1 MRATASVFP
10 PAANGAISL
19 IGRFCH
25 LPRARARAAQTRM
38 AAERGCFILSHV
50 ETARS
55 KDRKRGRIRT
65 AIVMLRVGFA
75 THTPYSASVRNRGI
89 DHVQFRRPRHAI
101 PFGARADGGARTA

>member
-1 MRATASVFP
+1 MRATAPVFP

-55 KDRKRGRIRT
+55 KDRKRGRTSEPPLSCSALVLQLIPPT
-65 AIVMLRVGFA
+65 VHQSA
-75 THTPYSASVRNRGI
+75 TEASIMSNSGVL
-89 DHVQFRRPRHAI
+89 D
-101 PFGARADGGARTA
+101 